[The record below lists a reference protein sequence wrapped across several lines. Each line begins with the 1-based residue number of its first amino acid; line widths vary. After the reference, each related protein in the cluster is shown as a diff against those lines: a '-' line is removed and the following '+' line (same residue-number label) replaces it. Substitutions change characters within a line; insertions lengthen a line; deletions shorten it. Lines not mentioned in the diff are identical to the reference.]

1 MPVIHAHWSWTIQFT
16 DNYSCIRLDLH
27 LKRMNGY
34 YFIHMYVPS
43 ILIVMLSWI
52 SFWLDIDA
60 TPARVSLGILTVLAM
75 TTQNKYTGEQRV
87 SYVTAMNVWT
97 AASLA
102 FVFLAVI
109 EFAYINV
116 QTRQRNRKVMARV
129 SSTISLNSTHHKL
142 NSDIY
147 STVVSDT
154 NPQQV
159 RMFSF
164 NISKYEITYSDNSLW
179 RIKC

>member
-1 MPVIHAHWSWTIQFT
+1 
-16 DNYSCIRLDLH
+16 
-27 LKRMNGY
+27 MNGY

-164 NISKYEITYSDNSLW
+164 NISKYEITYSDNSL
-179 RIKC
+179 

>member
-1 MPVIHAHWSWTIQFT
+1 
-16 DNYSCIRLDLH
+16 
-27 LKRMNGY
+27 
-34 YFIHMYVPS
+34 
-43 ILIVMLSWI
+43 MLSWI
-52 SFWLDIDA
+52 SFWLDIEA

-75 TTQNKYTGEQRV
+75 TTQNKYTGGQRV

-116 QTRQRNRKVMARV
+116 QTRQRNRKVMVKAA
-129 SSTISLNSTHHKL
+129 SILSLNSTHHKL

-147 STVVSDT
+147 STSVCET
-154 NPQQV
+154 NSEQV
-159 RMFSF
+159 KKILSFYIEKKKGLFS
-164 NISKYEITYSDNSLW
+164 
-179 RIKC
+179 